1 MTTAANQQLE
11 QLSREDL
18 IALVIQQQEII
29 ALLRAEVAALKAEL
43 EKFRRPPATSRNSSR
58 PPSLDQKSNSDLQ
71 RKKRKKKRSGHARQT
86 RPLVDNPDRIIQAP
100 VTECRTCQAS
110 LTKIKPERVIR
121 RQVTEIPQVLPFIIE
136 TQQREVLCPHCRQ
149 INRGL
154 LPEGLEADR
163 FFGPNLAARVVYYK
177 QTQHLSYERIVATMR
192 DLYGVELS
200 EGGIAAILRRAGESA
215 KPVAEQIKEQVSASR
230 VIKSDETSARV
241 KKRNWWQWVF
251 VGLSGVYHHIGPTR
265 SAAEIQT
272 VLGKRTVEK
281 WVCDCFTAQLKAPA
295 KEFQLCL
302 AHQLRDLE
310 RVIEMFPKQSWAK
323 SLKGFFQRAI
333 HLRNRF
339 DEKEPMTTTGYV
351 RRVFQIES
359 EFDELLS
366 QSVHNQAA
374 RNLKERFLKHRDKL
388 LVFLHDPDVPP
399 TNNESERALRTSVIH
414 RKVTNCFRSEWG
426 AKGYAALQTV
436 IATARL
442 KGANIFE
449 ALVKLMGKP
458 LDQYLQP
465 SSP

>member
-1 MTTAANQQLE
+1 MTTAATEQLE

-18 IALVIQQQEII
+18 LALVIQQQEII
-29 ALLRAEVAALKAEL
+29 ALLQAEVAALKAEL

-58 PPSLDQKSNSDLQ
+58 PPSLDQKSDSDLQ
-71 RKKRKKKRSGHARQT
+71 RKKRKKKRRGHARQT
-86 RPLVDNPDRIIQAP
+86 RPLVDDPDRLIEAP
-100 VTECRTCQAS
+100 VSECRTCQAS

-121 RQVTEIPQVLPFIIE
+121 RQVTEIPPVKPFIIE
-136 TQQREVLCPHCRQ
+136 TRQHEVLCPHCKQ
-149 INRGL
+149 INHGL

-177 QTQHLSYERIVATMR
+177 QTQHLSYERIVGTLR

-200 EGGIAAILRRAGESA
+200 EGGIAAILRRAGEFA
-215 KPVAEQIKEQVSASR
+215 KPVAEQIKERVIADR

-241 KKRNWWQWVF
+241 KGRNWWQWVF
-251 VGLSGVYHHIGPTR
+251 VGLSGIYHHIGPTR

-323 SLKGFFQRAI
+323 DLKGFFQRAI

-339 DEKEPMTTTGYV
+339 HRKEPMTTTGYV
-351 RRVFQIES
+351 RRVFQLES
-359 EFDELLS
+359 ELDELLS
-366 QSVHNQAA
+366 QPVHNQAA
-374 RNLKERFLKHRDKL
+374 RNLKGRFLTHRDKL

-399 TNNESERALRTSVIH
+399 TNNESERELRTSVIH

-426 AKGYAALQTV
+426 AKAYAALQTV
-436 IATARL
+436 IATTRL
-442 KGANIFE
+442 KGEKIFD

-458 LDQYLQP
+458 IDRYLQP